1 MKYRIEYSNRRC
13 CSVANSRNE
22 LIKMLQTPS
31 GGIVEDVRKV
41 YKSGV
46 SDSVLDTYRQYITK
60 QKGGDSMTKLYKY
73 QVIREDLSGKRGKRA
88 KNLYRFEN
96 DLKVGGL
103 YVHLGSGFPGFQ
115 RVLSV
120 TVEEI
125 PE

>member
-46 SDSVLDTYRQYITK
+46 SDSVLDTYRQYIT
-60 QKGGDSMTKLYKY
+60 
-73 QVIREDLSGKRGKRA
+73 R
-88 KNLYRFEN
+88 
-96 DLKVGGL
+96 
-103 YVHLGSGFPGFQ
+103 
-115 RVLSV
+115 
-120 TVEEI
+120 
-125 PE
+125 